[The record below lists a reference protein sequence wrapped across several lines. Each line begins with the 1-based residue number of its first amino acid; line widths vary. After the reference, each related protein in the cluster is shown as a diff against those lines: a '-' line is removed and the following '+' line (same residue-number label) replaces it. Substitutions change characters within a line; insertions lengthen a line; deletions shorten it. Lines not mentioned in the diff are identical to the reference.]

1 MGWKFLT
8 SSPAS
13 CLPVFL
19 FLLCSGSMEYDAWMR
34 APLALVSLLLVVG
47 ASACAPEYDLVLLPG
62 VDERPQTPCS
72 FEATAVFPAASDY
85 EEIGRVTAEF
95 WPSHDLVAF
104 KASIA
109 EPVCRVGADVVVA
122 MYDGPRISEARLFR
136 KR

>member
-1 MGWKFLT
+1 MR
-8 SSPAS
+8 PRH
-13 CLPVFL
+13 LP
-19 FLLCSGSMEYDAWMR
+19 FLL
-34 APLALVSLLLVVG
+34 LAAS

-62 VDERPQTPCS
+62 VEERPRSACQ
-72 FEATAVFPAASDY
+72 FEATAVFPADADY

-122 MYDGPRISEARLFR
+122 MFDGPRIAEARLFR